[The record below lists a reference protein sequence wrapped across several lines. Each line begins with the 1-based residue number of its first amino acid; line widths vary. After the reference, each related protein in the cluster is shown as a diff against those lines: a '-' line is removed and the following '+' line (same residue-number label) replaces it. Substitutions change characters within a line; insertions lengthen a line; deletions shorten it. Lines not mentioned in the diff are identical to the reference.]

1 MAGIFNMEITLKKLT
16 FNNMF
21 SYGNN
26 NELDINKNKITQ
38 LTAPNGSG
46 KSTIA
51 LIIQE
56 LLFSKN
62 IKNIKKG
69 DIVNRYS
76 SSKDWGGSLE
86 FQVNDKNYSVQ
97 VKRIGASSKVT
108 LLENGVDISDH
119 KVPDT
124 YKKLSNILGMD
135 FEVFSQLTYQS
146 STDLL
151 DFIKATDTNRKK
163 FLINLFGLEKYIA
176 IGDVLKI
183 KLSSLEKEL
192 ASKNGEI
199 KSVNSF
205 LEENQIKETKSL
217 IEVPD
222 VDESLRQKIARLKNE
237 LEDYQSQCKKIDK
250 NNMLIEERDKLL
262 FDIELAEPALSLG
275 FKEDFEQAKTTI
287 NTLNTK
293 IADNQKKI
301 KGLDTSDN
309 CYACGQHIDNS
320 RTKLIKNSLEADIVS
335 YQEELVEVKIT
346 YDSLSKEYS
355 NYEKALT
362 KYVNNQKAIERF
374 EQLAQLIDD
383 SIPRKYPDYTEIE
396 ESLRNFSKNLR
407 EQEKAKSDAQDYNE
421 QVKIHNT
428 KVEALQEQ
436 KRQFLVRQ
444 HLLNDDIISLSSKIK
459 NITILRKAFS
469 TTGIVAFKLENL
481 TKELEDTI
489 NKYLSELSDGKFQ
502 VIFRLDGEKLNI
514 VVVNDGKETPVETV
528 SGGEFSRIQTA
539 ILLSIRSL
547 LSKIGGN
554 YINLLFLDE
563 ITGVLDDAGKEK
575 LIDILQEEDNLNV
588 FLISHDFTH
597 PLIEK
602 ISIIK
607 ENNISYIE

>member
-1 MAGIFNMEITLKKLT
+1 
-16 FNNMF
+16 
-21 SYGNN
+21 
-26 NELDINKNKITQ
+26 
-38 LTAPNGSG
+38 
-46 KSTIA
+46 
-51 LIIQE
+51 
-56 LLFSKN
+56 
-62 IKNIKKG
+62 
-69 DIVNRYS
+69 
-76 SSKDWGGSLE
+76 
-86 FQVNDKNYSVQ
+86 
-97 VKRIGASSKVT
+97 
-108 LLENGVDISDH
+108 
-119 KVPDT
+119 
-124 YKKLSNILGMD
+124 MD

-192 ASKNGEI
+192 AGKSGEI
-199 KSVNSF
+199 KTVNSF
-205 LEENQIKETKSL
+205 LEENDIKEPKNI
-217 IEVPD
+217 IEVPA
-222 VDESLRQKIARLKNE
+222 VDESLRQNIAKLKNE
-237 LEDYQSQCKKIDK
+237 LEDYQSQCNKIDK
-250 NNMLIEERDKLL
+250 NNMLIEERDKLS
-262 FDIELAEPALSLG
+262 FDIELTEPFLYLS
-275 FKEDFEQAKTTI
+275 FKEDYEQAKT
-287 NTLNTK
+287 N
-293 IADNQKKI
+293 IASLSNKVSDNQKKI
-301 KGLDTSDN
+301 KGLDTSDT
-309 CYACGQHIDNS
+309 CYACGQHVDNS
-320 RTKLIKNSLEADIVS
+320 RTKLIKDNLESDILS
-335 YQEELVEVKIT
+335 FQEELKEVNIT
-346 YDSLSKEYS
+346 YYDLTKEY
-355 NYEKALT
+355 NKYEKDL
-362 KYVNNQKAIERF
+362 KNYINNQKAIDRF
-374 EQLAQLIDD
+374 EQVSQLVDS
-383 SIPRKYPDYTEIE
+383 SIPVKYPDYGEIATTI
-396 ESLRNFSKNLR
+396 SKLSR
-407 EQEKAKSDAQDYNE
+407 ELSSQERLKMDAIDYNE
-421 QVKIHNT
+421 KVKIHNT
-428 KVEALQEQ
+428 KIETLQEQ

-444 HLLNDDIISLSSKIK
+444 QLLNDDIISLSSKIK

-489 NKYLSELSDGKFQ
+489 NRYLSELSDGKFQ
-502 VIFRLDGEKLNI
+502 VIFRLEGEKLNI

-607 ENNISYIE
+607 ENNVSYIE

>member
-1 MAGIFNMEITLKKLT
+1 MEIILETLK

-21 SYGNN
+21 SYGAD

-69 DIVNRYS
+69 DISNRYAT
-76 SSKDWGGSLE
+76 SKDWSGSLT
-86 FQVNDKNYSVQ
+86 FSVNNKEYVVN
-97 VKRIGASSKVT
+97 VKRSGATSKVS
-108 LLENGVDISDH
+108 LLENGIDISDH

-124 YKKLSNILGMD
+124 YKKLSNILGMK

-163 FLINLFGLEKYIA
+163 FLINLFGLGKYVG
-176 IGDVLKI
+176 IGDALKVN
-183 KLSSLEKEL
+183 LSSLEKDL
-192 ASKNGEI
+192 ATKNGEMNTV
-199 KSVNSF
+199 KSF
-205 LEENQIKETKSL
+205 LETTQLVDQKEEIS
-217 IEVPD
+217 VPE
-222 VDESLRQKIARLKNE
+222 VDESLRSKIARLKNE
-237 LEDYQSQCKKIDK
+237 LEDYETQCKKIDRNNALIEDRNSLKFDMSLKSPELNDSINDEFETAK
-250 NNMLIEERDKLL
+250 NNVSKRKNHISNINKQLKDIDTADK
-262 FDIELAEPALSLG
+262 
-275 FKEDFEQAKTTI
+275 
-287 NTLNTK
+287 
-293 IADNQKKI
+293 
-301 KGLDTSDN
+301 
-309 CYACGQHIDNS
+309 CYACGQQIDNTHS
-320 RTKLIKNSLEADIVS
+320 MLMKANLEEDLFSSKKELEIEEQKL
-335 YQEELVEVKIT
+335 QELQKVLDDYFKL
-346 YDSLSKEYS
+346 DKEYGR
-355 NYEKALT
+355 NLAAIDKFENLT
-362 KYVNNQKAIERF
+362 QI
-374 EQLAQLIDD
+374 ID
-383 SIPRKYPDYTEIE
+383 SSLPVEYPDYTQIE
-396 ESLRNFSKNLR
+396 TEAKKLSKTLF
-407 EQEKAKSDAQDYNE
+407 EQEKERDFAKEHNE

-428 KVEALQEQ
+428 KLEALQEQ

-444 HLLNDDIISLSSKIK
+444 QLLNNDIISLTSKIK
-459 NITILRKAFS
+459 NITILKKAFS

-489 NKYLSELSDGKFQ
+489 NRYLSELSDGKFQ
-502 VIFRLDGEKLNI
+502 IIFRLEGEKLNI
-514 VVVNDGKETPVETV
+514 IVVNDGKESPVETV

-575 LIDILQEEDNLNV
+575 LIDILQEEDNMNV

-602 ISIIK
+602 VSIIK

>member
-1 MAGIFNMEITLKKLT
+1 MEITLKNLS
-16 FNNMF
+16 FSNMF
-21 SYGNN
+21 SYGDSNS
-26 NELDINKNKITQ
+26 LDIDRTKITQ

-62 IKNIKKG
+62 IKNIKKT
-69 DIVNRYS
+69 DILNRYS
-76 SSKDWGGSLE
+76 KAKDWSGSIE
-86 FQVNDKNYSVQ
+86 FSVNSKLYKVV
-97 VKRIGASSKVT
+97 VKRTGAASKVS
-108 LLENGVDISDH
+108 LYENGADISEH

-124 YKKLSNILGMD
+124 YKKISSILGMD

-176 IGDVLKI
+176 IGDVLKV
-183 KLSSLEKEL
+183 KLSSLEKDL
-192 ASKNGEI
+192 AGKAGEI
-199 KSVNSF
+199 KTVNSF
-205 LEENQIKETKSL
+205 LEEADIKESKEL
-217 IEVPD
+217 VEVPS
-222 VDESLRQKIARLKNE
+222 VDESLRQTIAKLKNE
-237 LEDYQSQCKKIDK
+237 LEDYQSQCNKIDK
-250 NNMLIEERDKLL
+250 NNMLVEERDKLS
-262 FDIELAEPALSLG
+262 FDIEITEPYLPLG
-275 FKEDFEQAKTTI
+275 FKEDYEQIKSTI
-287 NTLNTK
+287 ASLSSK
-293 IADNQKKI
+293 ISDSQKKI
-301 KGLDTSDN
+301 KGLDTSDS

-320 RTKLIKNSLEADIVS
+320 RTKLIKDSLESDIVS
-335 YQEELVEVKIT
+335 FQEELKEVNVT
-346 YDSLSKEYS
+346 YYDLTREY
-355 NYEKALT
+355 NKYEKDL
-362 KYVNNQKAIERF
+362 KSYINNQKAIERF
-374 EQLAQLIDD
+374 EQISQLVDS
-383 SIPRKYPDYTEIE
+383 SIPVNYPDYGEIATTIAKL
-396 ESLRNFSKNLR
+396 SR
-407 EQEKAKSDAQDYNE
+407 ELGSQERLKMDAIDYNE
-421 QVKIHNT
+421 KVKIHNT
-428 KVEALQEQ
+428 KIEALQEQ

-444 HLLNDDIISLSSKIK
+444 QLLNDDIISLSSKIK

-489 NKYLSELSDGKFQ
+489 NRYLSELSDGKFQ
-502 VIFRLDGEKLNI
+502 VIFRLEGEKLNI

-602 ISIIK
+602 VSIIK
-607 ENNISYIE
+607 ENNVSYIE

>member
-1 MAGIFNMEITLKKLT
+1 MEITLEKLS

-21 SYGNN
+21 SYGSN

-69 DIVNRYS
+69 DIANRYS
-76 SSKDWGGSLE
+76 TAKDWSGSLD
-86 FQVNDKNYSVQ
+86 FVVNNKKYQIN
-97 VKRIGASSKVT
+97 VKRVGATSKVS
-108 LLENGVDISDH
+108 LLENGVDISEH

-124 YKKLSNILGMD
+124 YKKLSTILGMD

-176 IGDVLKI
+176 IGGALKV
-183 KLSSLEKEL
+183 KLSSLEKDL
-192 ASKNGEI
+192 SGKAGEI
-199 KSVNSF
+199 KTVNSF
-205 LEENQIKETKSL
+205 LEENEIKETKDT
-217 IEVPD
+217 IEVPT
-222 VDESLRQKIARLKNE
+222 VDDSLRQTIARLRNE

-250 NNMLIEERDKLL
+250 NNMLVEERDKLV
-262 FDIELAEPALSLG
+262 FDLELAEPTLPLG
-275 FKEDFEQAKTTI
+275 FKEDFEQAKNTI
-287 NTLNTK
+287 NSLKTK

-320 RTKLIKNSLEADIVS
+320 RTKLIKNSLENDITS
-335 YQEELVEVKIT
+335 YQEELVDMKIT

-355 NYEKALT
+355 NYEKTLAN
-362 KYVNNQKAIERF
+362 YFINQKAIERF
-374 EQLAQLIDD
+374 EQISQIVDL
-383 SIPRKYPDYTEIE
+383 SIPTNYPDYTELE
-396 ESLRNFSKNLR
+396 KSLFKFSKELKSQ
-407 EQEKAKSDAQDYNE
+407 EQLKADAMDYNE
-421 QVKIHNT
+421 KVKIHNT

-444 HLLNDDIISLSSKIK
+444 QLLNDDIISLSSKIK

-481 TKELEDTI
+481 TKELENTI

-502 VIFRLDGEKLNI
+502 VIFRLEGEKLNI
-514 VVVNDGKETPVETV
+514 IVVNDGKETPVETV

-575 LIDILQEEDNLNV
+575 LIDILQEENNLNV

-607 ENNISYIE
+607 ENNVSYIE

>member
-1 MAGIFNMEITLKKLT
+1 MEITLENLK

-21 SYGNN
+21 SYGAG
-26 NELDINKNKITQ
+26 NELSINENKITQ
-38 LTAPNGSG
+38 LTAANGSG

-56 LLFSKN
+56 MLFSKN

-69 DIVNRYS
+69 DIINRYS
-76 SSKDWGGSLE
+76 NSKDWSGSLE
-86 FQVNDKNYSVQ
+86 FKVNAKNYKVD
-97 VKRIGASSKVT
+97 VKRIGSSSKVS
-108 LLENGVDISDH
+108 LFENGVDISDH

-124 YKKLSNILGMD
+124 YKKISNILGMN

-163 FLINLFGLEKYIA
+163 FLINLFGLEKYVA
-176 IGDVLKI
+176 IGDALKV
-183 KLSSLEKEL
+183 SLTTLERDL
-192 ASKNGEI
+192 ATKNGEM
-199 KSVNSF
+199 KTVKAF
-205 LEENQIKETKSL
+205 LGEAQIAEPQEL
-217 IEVPD
+217 VDVPEVD
-222 VDESLRQKIARLKNE
+222 DTLRQKIARLKNE
-237 LEDYQSQCKKIDK
+237 LEDYEAQCKKIDR
-250 NNMLIEERDKLL
+250 NNGFIDDRNSLK
-262 FDIELAEPALSLG
+262 FDISLKSPELNNSVNDEL
-275 FKEDFEQAKTTI
+275 ETAKNDVSKRKNRISEI
-287 NTLNTK
+287 NKQL
-293 IADNQKKI
+293 
-301 KGLDTSDN
+301 KGLDTTDV
-309 CYACGQHIDNS
+309 CYACGQAIDNTQS
-320 RTKLIKNSLEADIVS
+320 MQMKANFELELVSHQQDLIKEENRL
-335 YQEELVEVKIT
+335 EELQKTLDEYFKL
-346 YDSLSKEYS
+346 DKEYGRNLS
-355 NYEKALT
+355 
-362 KYVNNQKAIERF
+362 AIEKF
-374 EQLAQLIDD
+374 EQLTQLID
-383 SIPRKYPDYTEIE
+383 SNLPTEYPDYTKIE
-396 ESLRNFSKNLR
+396 NELRTFSRTLR
-407 EQEKAKSDAQDYNE
+407 EQESLKNEALEHNE

-428 KVEALQEQ
+428 KVEALIEQ
-436 KRQFLVRQ
+436 KRQFLDRQ
-444 HLLNDDIISLSSKIK
+444 LLLDSDIISLTSKIK

-489 NKYLSELSDGKFQ
+489 NRYLAELSDGKFQ

-514 VVVNDGKETPVETV
+514 IVVNDGKETPIETV

-575 LIDILQEEDNLNV
+575 LIDILQEEENLNV

-607 ENNISYIE
+607 ENNISHIE

>member
-1 MAGIFNMEITLKKLT
+1 MEIILETLK

-21 SYGNN
+21 SYGAD

-69 DIVNRYS
+69 DISNRYAT
-76 SSKDWGGSLE
+76 SKDWSGSLS
-86 FQVNDKNYSVQ
+86 FSVNNKEYVIN
-97 VKRIGASSKVT
+97 VKRSGATSKVS
-108 LLENGVDISDH
+108 LLENGIDISDH

-124 YKKLSNILGMD
+124 YKKLSNILGMN

-163 FLINLFGLEKYIA
+163 FLINLFGLEKYVG
-176 IGDVLKI
+176 IGDALKVN
-183 KLSSLEKEL
+183 LSSLEKDL
-192 ASKNGEI
+192 ATKNGEMNTV
-199 KSVNSF
+199 KSF
-205 LEENQIKETKSL
+205 LETTQLGEQKEEIS
-217 IEVPD
+217 VPE
-222 VDESLRQKIARLKNE
+222 VDESLRSKIARLKNE
-237 LEDYQSQCKKIDK
+237 LEDYETQCKKIDRNNSLIEDRDSLKFDMSLKSPELNDSINDEFETAK
-250 NNMLIEERDKLL
+250 NNVSKRKNHISNVNKQLKDIDTADK
-262 FDIELAEPALSLG
+262 
-275 FKEDFEQAKTTI
+275 
-287 NTLNTK
+287 
-293 IADNQKKI
+293 
-301 KGLDTSDN
+301 
-309 CYACGQHIDNS
+309 CYVCGQQIDNTHS
-320 RTKLIKNSLEADIVS
+320 MLMKANLEEDLVSSKKELEVEEQRLQELQKVLDDYFKLD
-335 YQEELVEVKIT
+335 
-346 YDSLSKEYS
+346 KEYS
-355 NYEKALT
+355 RNLATIDKFENLT
-362 KYVNNQKAIERF
+362 QIIDSSLPIE
-374 EQLAQLIDD
+374 
-383 SIPRKYPDYTEIE
+383 YPDYTQIE
-396 ESLRNFSKNLR
+396 KELKLLSKTLF
-407 EQEKAKSDAQDYNE
+407 EQEKERNSAREFNE

-428 KVEALQEQ
+428 KLEALQEQ

-444 HLLNDDIISLSSKIK
+444 QLLNNDIISLNSKIK

-489 NKYLSELSDGKFQ
+489 NRYLSELSDGKFQ
-502 VIFRLDGEKLNI
+502 IIFRLEGEKLNI
-514 VVVNDGKETPVETV
+514 IVVNDGKESPVETV

-575 LIDILQEEDNLNV
+575 LIDILQEEDNMNV

-602 ISIIK
+602 VSIIK

>member
-1 MAGIFNMEITLKKLT
+1 MEITLETLK

-21 SYGNN
+21 SYGAD

-69 DIVNRYS
+69 DISNRYAT
-76 SSKDWGGSLE
+76 SKDWSGSLT
-86 FQVNDKNYSVQ
+86 FSVNNKEYVVN
-97 VKRIGASSKVT
+97 VKRSGATSKVS
-108 LLENGVDISDH
+108 LLENGIDISDH

-124 YKKLSNILGMD
+124 YKKLSNILGMN

-163 FLINLFGLEKYIA
+163 FLINLFGLEKYVG
-176 IGDVLKI
+176 IGDALKVN
-183 KLSSLEKEL
+183 LSSLEKDL
-192 ASKNGEI
+192 ATKNGEMNTV
-199 KSVNSF
+199 KSF
-205 LEENQIKETKSL
+205 LETTQLVDQKEEIS
-217 IEVPD
+217 VPE
-222 VDESLRQKIARLKNE
+222 VDESLRSKIARLKNE
-237 LEDYQSQCKKIDK
+237 LEDYETQCKKIDRNNALIEDRNSLKFDMSLKSPELNDSINDEFETAK
-250 NNMLIEERDKLL
+250 NNVSKRKNHISNINKQLKDIDTADK
-262 FDIELAEPALSLG
+262 
-275 FKEDFEQAKTTI
+275 
-287 NTLNTK
+287 
-293 IADNQKKI
+293 
-301 KGLDTSDN
+301 
-309 CYACGQHIDNS
+309 CYACGQQIDNTHS
-320 RTKLIKNSLEADIVS
+320 MLMKANLEEDLFSSKKELEIEEQKL
-335 YQEELVEVKIT
+335 QELQKVLDDYFKL
-346 YDSLSKEYS
+346 DKEYGR
-355 NYEKALT
+355 NLAAIDKFENLT
-362 KYVNNQKAIERF
+362 QIIDSSLPIE
-374 EQLAQLIDD
+374 
-383 SIPRKYPDYTEIE
+383 YPDYTQIE
-396 ESLRNFSKNLR
+396 KELKMLSKTLF
-407 EQEKAKSDAQDYNE
+407 EQEKERDFAREYNE

-428 KVEALQEQ
+428 KLEALQEQ

-444 HLLNDDIISLSSKIK
+444 QLLNNDIISLNSKIK
-459 NITILRKAFS
+459 NITILKKAFS

-489 NKYLSELSDGKFQ
+489 NRYLSELSDGKFQ
-502 VIFRLDGEKLNI
+502 IIFRLEGEKLNI
-514 VVVNDGKETPVETV
+514 IVVNDGKESPVETV

-575 LIDILQEEDNLNV
+575 LIDILQEEDNMNV

-602 ISIIK
+602 VSIIK

>member
-1 MAGIFNMEITLKKLT
+1 MEIILEKLI

-21 SYGNN
+21 SYGIN

-69 DIVNRYS
+69 DIANRYS
-76 SSKDWGGSLE
+76 NAKDWSGILNFS
-86 FQVNDKNYSVQ
+86 VNNKKYQIN
-97 VKRIGASSKVT
+97 VKRIGATSKVS
-108 LLENGVDISDH
+108 LLENGIDISEH

-124 YKKLSNILGMD
+124 YKKLSTILGMD

-176 IGDVLKI
+176 IGDALKI
-183 KLSSLEKEL
+183 KLSTLERDL
-192 ASKNGEI
+192 AGKAGEI
-199 KSVNSF
+199 KTVNSF
-205 LEENQIKETKSL
+205 LEENEIKEVKELT
-217 IEVPD
+217 EVPS
-222 VDESLRQKIARLKNE
+222 VDESLRQTIARLKNN

-250 NNMLIEERDKLL
+250 NNMLVEERDKLL
-262 FDIELAEPALSLG
+262 FDVELAEPALSLG
-275 FKEDFEQAKTTI
+275 FKEAFEQAKANIASLT
-287 NTLNTK
+287 NK
-293 IADNQKKI
+293 ISDNQKKI
-301 KGLDTSDN
+301 KGLDTSDS

-320 RTKLIKNSLEADIVS
+320 RTKLIKNSLETDIMS
-335 YQEELVEVKIT
+335 HQEELVDVKLI
-346 YDSLSKEYS
+346 YDDLRKEYE
-355 NYEKALT
+355 NYEKTLA
-362 KYVNNQKAIERF
+362 KYIINQKSIERF
-374 EQLAQLIDD
+374 EQISQILDS
-383 SIPRKYPDYTEIE
+383 SIPVNYPDYTEIE
-396 ESLRNFSKNLR
+396 TSLSKFSKDLR
-407 EQEKAKSDAQDYNE
+407 SQEQLKTDALDYNE
-421 QVKIHNT
+421 KVKIHNT
-428 KVEALQEQ
+428 KIEALQEQ

-444 HLLNDDIISLSSKIK
+444 QLLNDDIISLSSKIK

-481 TKELEDTI
+481 TKELENTI

-502 VIFRLDGEKLNI
+502 VIFRLEGEKLNI
-514 VVVNDGKETPVETV
+514 IVVNDGKETPVETV

-575 LIDILQEEDNLNV
+575 LIDILQEESNLNV

-607 ENNISYIE
+607 ENNVSYIE

>member
-1 MAGIFNMEITLKKLT
+1 MEIILETLK

-21 SYGNN
+21 SYGAD

-69 DIVNRYS
+69 DISNRYAT
-76 SSKDWGGSLE
+76 SKDWSGSLT
-86 FQVNDKNYSVQ
+86 FSVNNKEYVVN
-97 VKRIGASSKVT
+97 VKRSGATSKVS
-108 LLENGVDISDH
+108 LLENGIDISDH

-124 YKKLSNILGMD
+124 YKKLSNILGMK

-163 FLINLFGLEKYIA
+163 FLINLFGLGKYVG
-176 IGDVLKI
+176 IGDALKVN
-183 KLSSLEKEL
+183 LSSLEKDL
-192 ASKNGEI
+192 ATKNGEMNTV
-199 KSVNSF
+199 KSF
-205 LEENQIKETKSL
+205 LETTQLVDQKEEIS
-217 IEVPD
+217 VPE
-222 VDESLRQKIARLKNE
+222 VDESLRSKIARLKNE
-237 LEDYQSQCKKIDK
+237 LEDYETQCKKIDRNNALIEDRNSLKFDMSLKSPELNDSINDEFETAK
-250 NNMLIEERDKLL
+250 NNVSKRKNHISNINKQLKDIDTADK
-262 FDIELAEPALSLG
+262 
-275 FKEDFEQAKTTI
+275 
-287 NTLNTK
+287 
-293 IADNQKKI
+293 
-301 KGLDTSDN
+301 
-309 CYACGQHIDNS
+309 CYACGQQIDNTHS
-320 RTKLIKNSLEADIVS
+320 MLMKANLEEDLFSSKKELEIEEQKL
-335 YQEELVEVKIT
+335 QELQKVLDDYFKL
-346 YDSLSKEYS
+346 DKEYGR
-355 NYEKALT
+355 NLAAIDKFENLT
-362 KYVNNQKAIERF
+362 QI
-374 EQLAQLIDD
+374 ID
-383 SIPRKYPDYTEIE
+383 SSLPVEYPDYTQIE
-396 ESLRNFSKNLR
+396 TEAKKLSKTLF
-407 EQEKAKSDAQDYNE
+407 EQEKERDFAKEHNE

-428 KVEALQEQ
+428 KLEALQEQ

-444 HLLNDDIISLSSKIK
+444 QLLNDDIISLTSKIK

-489 NKYLSELSDGKFQ
+489 NRYLSELSDGKFQ
-502 VIFRLDGEKLNI
+502 IIFRLEGEKLNI
-514 VVVNDGKETPVETV
+514 IVVNDGKESPVETV

-575 LIDILQEEDNLNV
+575 LIDILQEEDNMNV

-602 ISIIK
+602 VSIIK

>member
-1 MAGIFNMEITLKKLT
+1 MEITLEKLS
-16 FNNMF
+16 FSNMF
-21 SYGNN
+21 SYGEH
-26 NELDINKNKITQ
+26 NELEINRNKITQ

-76 SSKDWGGSLE
+76 KSKDWQGSLE
-86 FQVNDKNYSVQ
+86 FSVNNKSYVIT
-97 VKRIGASSKVT
+97 VKRIGASSKVSLT
-108 LLENGVDISDH
+108 EDGKDISDH

-124 YKKLSNILGMD
+124 YKKLSTILGMD

-163 FLINLFGLEKYIA
+163 FLINLFGLEKYIG
-176 IGDVLKI
+176 IGDSLKVR
-183 KLSSLEKEL
+183 LSTLEKEL
-192 ASKNGEI
+192 ASKGGEI
-199 KSVNSF
+199 KGVNSF
-205 LEENQIKETKSL
+205 LESTSIQEVKTL
-217 IEVPD
+217 ISVPT
-222 VDESLRQKIARLKNE
+222 VDESLRQQIARLKNE
-237 LEDYQSQCKKIDK
+237 LDDYQTQCKKIDK
-250 NNMLIEERDKLL
+250 NNMLIAERDGLKFDLEKNSPILEQSFLDELETAKNNVAKHNSRIDEINKKLKAT
-262 FDIELAEPALSLG
+262 D
-275 FKEDFEQAKTTI
+275 T
-287 NTLNTK
+287 
-293 IADNQKKI
+293 AD
-301 KGLDTSDN
+301 T
-309 CYACGQHIDNS
+309 CYACGQPIDNS
-320 RTKLIKNSLEADIVS
+320 KAKEMK
-335 YQEELVEVKIT
+335 EELEKELNSVSCDLEDDTIHLK
-346 YDSLSKEYS
+346 SLQEAHRDYKKEL
-355 NYEKALT
+355 AQFDA
-362 KYVNNQKAIERF
+362 NQKAIERF
-374 EQLAQLIDD
+374 TQLSQVIDKEL
-383 SIPRKYPDYTEIE
+383 PTNYPNYSAL
-396 ESLRNFSKNLR
+396 ESDLQKFSKELQQ
-407 EQEKAKSDAQDYNE
+407 QEKEKEEAQEYNE

-428 KVEALQEQ
+428 KVEALAEQ

-444 HLLNDDIISLSSKIK
+444 QLLNDDIISLNSKIK
-459 NITILRKAFS
+459 NLTILRKAFS

-489 NKYLSELSDGKFQ
+489 NRYLAELSDGKFQ
-502 VIFRLDGEKLNI
+502 VIFRLEGEKLNI
-514 VVVNDGKETPVETV
+514 VVVNDSKETPIETV

-575 LIDILQEEDNLNV
+575 LIDILQEEEKLNV

-602 ISIIK
+602 VSISK

>member
-1 MAGIFNMEITLKKLT
+1 
-16 FNNMF
+16 
-21 SYGNN
+21 
-26 NELDINKNKITQ
+26 
-38 LTAPNGSG
+38 
-46 KSTIA
+46 
-51 LIIQE
+51 
-56 LLFSKN
+56 
-62 IKNIKKG
+62 
-69 DIVNRYS
+69 
-76 SSKDWGGSLE
+76 
-86 FQVNDKNYSVQ
+86 
-97 VKRIGASSKVT
+97 
-108 LLENGVDISDH
+108 
-119 KVPDT
+119 
-124 YKKLSNILGMD
+124 MD

-176 IGDVLKI
+176 IGDALKV
-183 KLSSLEKEL
+183 KLSVLEKDL
-192 ASKNGEI
+192 TGKNGEI

-205 LEENQIKETKSL
+205 LEENDIKETKST
-217 IEVPD
+217 IEVPI
-222 VDESLRQKIARLKNE
+222 VDDSLRQIIARLKNE

-250 NNMLIEERDKLL
+250 NNMLVEERDKLL
-262 FDIELAEPALSLG
+262 FDIELAEPSLPPG
-275 FKEDFEQAKTTI
+275 FKENFEQSKVTI
-287 NTLNTK
+287 GNLTSK
-293 IADNQKKI
+293 ISDNQKKI
-301 KGLDTSDN
+301 KGLDTSDS

-320 RTKLIKNSLEADIVS
+320 RTKLIKDSLETDIKT
-335 YQEELVEVKIT
+335 YQEELVAIKTT
-346 YDSLSKEYS
+346 YDILSKEYS
-355 NYEKALT
+355 NYEKALN
-362 KYVNNQKAIERF
+362 KYNANQKAIERF
-374 EQLAQLIDD
+374 EQISQIVDS
-383 SIPRKYPDYTEIE
+383 SIPTNYPDYTEIE
-396 ESLRNFSKNLR
+396 KSLSKFSKELKSQ
-407 EQEKAKSDAQDYNE
+407 EQLKADAMDYNE
-421 QVKIHNT
+421 KVKIHNT

-444 HLLNDDIISLSSKIK
+444 QLLNDDIISLSSKIK

-481 TKELEDTI
+481 TKELENTI

-502 VIFRLDGEKLNI
+502 VIFRLEGEKLNI
-514 VVVNDGKETPVETV
+514 IVVNDGKETPVETV

-575 LIDILQEEDNLNV
+575 LIDILQEENNLNV

-607 ENNISYIE
+607 ENNVSYIE

>member
-1 MAGIFNMEITLKKLT
+1 MEITLEKLT

-21 SYGNN
+21 SYGAA

-69 DIVNRYS
+69 DIANRYS
-76 SSKDWGGSLE
+76 TAKDWSGSLE
-86 FQVNDKNYSVQ
+86 FSVNNKKYQIN
-97 VKRIGASSKVT
+97 VKRIGSASKVS
-108 LLENGVDISDH
+108 LLEDGLDISEH

-176 IGDVLKI
+176 IGDALKV
-183 KLSSLEKEL
+183 KLSALEKDL
-192 ASKNGEI
+192 TGKNGEI

-205 LEENQIKETKSL
+205 LEENDIKETKTT
-217 IEVPD
+217 IEVPI
-222 VDESLRQKIARLKNE
+222 VDESLRQVIARLRNE

-250 NNMLIEERDKLL
+250 NNMLVEERDKLL
-262 FDIELAEPALSLG
+262 FDIELAEPSLPLG
-275 FKEDFEQAKTTI
+275 FKENFEQAKITI
-287 NTLNTK
+287 GNLTSK
-293 IADNQKKI
+293 ISDNQKKI
-301 KGLDTSDN
+301 KGLDTSDS

-320 RTKLIKNSLEADIVS
+320 RTKLIKDSLETDIKT
-335 YQEELVEVKIT
+335 YQEELIYIKTI
-346 YDSLSKEYS
+346 YDSFSKEYT
-355 NYEKALT
+355 NYEKALV
-362 KYVNNQKAIERF
+362 KYINNQKSIERF
-374 EQLAQLIDD
+374 EQVSQIIDS
-383 SIPRKYPDYTEIE
+383 SIPTNYPDYTEIE
-396 ESLRNFSKNLR
+396 TSLSKFSKQLKSQ
-407 EQEKAKSDAQDYNE
+407 EQLKADAVDYNE
-421 QVKIHNT
+421 KVKIYNT
-428 KVEALQEQ
+428 KIEALQEQ

-444 HLLNDDIISLSSKIK
+444 QLLNDDIISLSSKIK

-481 TKELEDTI
+481 TKELENTI

-502 VIFRLDGEKLNI
+502 VIFRLEGEKLNI
-514 VVVNDGKETPVETV
+514 IVVNDGKETPVETV

-575 LIDILQEEDNLNV
+575 LIDILQEESNLNV

-607 ENNISYIE
+607 ENNVSYIE

>member
-1 MAGIFNMEITLKKLT
+1 MEIILETLK

-21 SYGNN
+21 SYGAD

-69 DIVNRYS
+69 DISNRYAT
-76 SSKDWGGSLE
+76 SKDWSGSLT
-86 FQVNDKNYSVQ
+86 FSVNNKEYVVN
-97 VKRIGASSKVT
+97 VKRSGATSKVS
-108 LLENGVDISDH
+108 LLENGIDISDH

-124 YKKLSNILGMD
+124 YKKLSNILGMK

-163 FLINLFGLEKYIA
+163 FLINLFGLEKYVG
-176 IGDVLKI
+176 IGDALKVN
-183 KLSSLEKEL
+183 LSSLEKDL
-192 ASKNGEI
+192 ATKNGEMNTV
-199 KSVNSF
+199 KSF
-205 LEENQIKETKSL
+205 LETTQLVDQKEEIS
-217 IEVPD
+217 VPE
-222 VDESLRQKIARLKNE
+222 VDESLRSKIARLKNE
-237 LEDYQSQCKKIDK
+237 LEDYETQCKKIDRNNALIEDRNSLKFDMSLKSPELNDSINDEFETAK
-250 NNMLIEERDKLL
+250 NNVSKRKNHISNINKQLKDIDTADK
-262 FDIELAEPALSLG
+262 
-275 FKEDFEQAKTTI
+275 
-287 NTLNTK
+287 
-293 IADNQKKI
+293 
-301 KGLDTSDN
+301 
-309 CYACGQHIDNS
+309 CYACGQQIDNTHS
-320 RTKLIKNSLEADIVS
+320 MLMKANLEEDLFSSKKELEIEEQNLQELQKVLDDYFKLD
-335 YQEELVEVKIT
+335 
-346 YDSLSKEYS
+346 KEYGR
-355 NYEKALT
+355 NLAAIDKFENLT
-362 KYVNNQKAIERF
+362 QIIDSSLPIE
-374 EQLAQLIDD
+374 
-383 SIPRKYPDYTEIE
+383 YPDYTQIE
-396 ESLRNFSKNLR
+396 KELKTLSKTLF
-407 EQEKAKSDAQDYNE
+407 EQEKERDFAREYNE

-428 KVEALQEQ
+428 KLEALQEQ

-444 HLLNDDIISLSSKIK
+444 QLLNNDIISLTSKIK
-459 NITILRKAFS
+459 NITILKKAFS

-489 NKYLSELSDGKFQ
+489 NRYLSELSDGKFQ
-502 VIFRLDGEKLNI
+502 IIFRLEGEKLNI
-514 VVVNDGKETPVETV
+514 IVVNDGKESPVETV

-575 LIDILQEEDNLNV
+575 LIDILQEEDNMNV

-602 ISIIK
+602 VSIIK

>member
-1 MAGIFNMEITLKKLT
+1 MEITLETLK

-21 SYGNN
+21 SYGSN
-26 NELDINKNKITQ
+26 NELSINSNKITQ

-69 DIVNRYS
+69 DIVNRYGN
-76 SSKDWGGSLE
+76 SKEWNGSLE
-86 FQVNDKNYSVQ
+86 FKVSSNNYRIE
-97 VKRIGASSKVT
+97 VKRVGNSSKVS
-108 LLENGVDISDH
+108 LFENGTDISDH

-163 FLINLFGLEKYIA
+163 FLINLFGLEKYIG
-176 IGDVLKI
+176 IGDALKVS
-183 KLSSLEKEL
+183 LSSLEKEL
-192 ASKNGEI
+192 ATKNGEI
-199 KSVNSF
+199 KTVNAF
-205 LEENQIKETKSL
+205 LDETTIGETKEL
-217 IEVPD
+217 IFVPEVD
-222 VDESLRQKIARLKNE
+222 DTLRQKIARRKNE
-237 LEDYQSQCKKIDK
+237 LEDYEDQCKKIDRNNSLIEDRNSIKFDMSLKSPELNDSTNDGFETAK
-250 NNMLIEERDKLL
+250 NNVSKRKNHISNINKQLKDIDTADK
-262 FDIELAEPALSLG
+262 
-275 FKEDFEQAKTTI
+275 
-287 NTLNTK
+287 
-293 IADNQKKI
+293 
-301 KGLDTSDN
+301 
-309 CYACGQHIDNS
+309 CYVCGQQIDNTHS
-320 RTKLIKNSLEADIVS
+320 ILMKANLEEDLFSSKKELEVEEQRLQELQKVLDDYFKLD
-335 YQEELVEVKIT
+335 
-346 YDSLSKEYS
+346 KEYS
-355 NYEKALT
+355 KNLA
-362 KYVNNQKAIERF
+362 AIEKF
-374 EQLAQLIDD
+374 ENLTQIIDNT
-383 SIPRKYPDYTEIE
+383 IPTDYPDYTQIQNELKE
-396 ESLRNFSKNLR
+396 LSKNLF
-407 EQEKAKSDAQDYNE
+407 EQEKERDFALEHNE

-428 KVEALQEQ
+428 KLDALQEQ

-444 HLLNDDIISLSSKIK
+444 QLLNNDIISLNSKIK

-489 NKYLSELSDGKFQ
+489 NRYLSELSDGKFQ
-502 VIFRLDGEKLNI
+502 VVFRLEGEKLNI
-514 VVVNDGKETPVETV
+514 VVVNDSKETPIETV

-575 LIDILQEEDNLNV
+575 LIDILQEENNLNV

-602 ISIIK
+602 VSIQK
-607 ENNISYIE
+607 ENNISHIE

>member
-1 MAGIFNMEITLKKLT
+1 MEITLESLK
-16 FNNMF
+16 FNHMF
-21 SYGNN
+21 SYGAN

-69 DIVNRYS
+69 DIINRYS
-76 SSKDWGGSLE
+76 NNKEWNGAIE
-86 FQVNDKNYSVQ
+86 FKVGANSYKVE
-97 VKRIGASSKVT
+97 VKRVGASSKVA
-108 LLENGVDISDH
+108 LFENGKDISDH

-124 YKKLSNILGMD
+124 YKKLASVLGMD
-135 FEVFSQLTYQS
+135 FEIFSQLTYQS

-163 FLINLFGLEKYIA
+163 FLINLFGLEKYIG
-176 IGDVLKI
+176 IGDALKVS
-183 KLSSLEKEL
+183 LSTLEKDL
-192 ASKNGEI
+192 AGKNGEM
-199 KSVNSF
+199 KTVKAF
-205 LEENQIKETKSL
+205 LDETQIGDAKEL
-217 IEVPD
+217 ISVPD
-222 VDESLRQKIARLKNE
+222 VDESLRQTIARRKNE
-237 LEDYQSQCKKIDK
+237 LEDYQNQCKKIDRNNSLIEDRNSIKFDMSLKSPELNDSTNDGFETAK
-250 NNMLIEERDKLL
+250 NNVSKRKNHISNINKQLKDIDTADK
-262 FDIELAEPALSLG
+262 
-275 FKEDFEQAKTTI
+275 
-287 NTLNTK
+287 
-293 IADNQKKI
+293 
-301 KGLDTSDN
+301 
-309 CYACGQHIDNS
+309 CYVCGQQIDNTHS
-320 RTKLIKNSLEADIVS
+320 MLMKANLEEDLFSSTKSLNR
-335 YQEELVEVKIT
+335 EEEEVKI
-346 YDSLSKEYS
+346 LSNKKRDYENSIKEY
-355 NYEKALT
+355 ED
-362 KYVNNQKAIERF
+362 NQKAIEKF
-374 EQLAQLIDD
+374 ENLTQIIDT
-383 SIPRKYPDYTEIE
+383 SIPTKYPDYQKIE
-396 ESLRNFSKNLR
+396 NEVKELSKTLF
-407 EQEKAKSDAQDYNE
+407 EQEKERDVALEHNE
-421 QVKIHNT
+421 QVKIYNT
-428 KVEALQEQ
+428 KLEALEEQ

-444 HLLNDDIISLSSKIK
+444 QLLNNDIISLNSKIK

-489 NKYLSELSDGKFQ
+489 NHYLAELSDGKFQ
-502 VIFRLDGEKLNI
+502 VVFRLQGEKLNI
-514 VVVNDGKETPVETV
+514 VVVNDGKETPIETV

-602 ISIIK
+602 VSIQK

>member
-1 MAGIFNMEITLKKLT
+1 MEITLETLK

-21 SYGNN
+21 SYGSN
-26 NELDINKNKITQ
+26 NELSINSNKITQ

-69 DIVNRYS
+69 DIVNRYGN
-76 SSKDWGGSLE
+76 SKEWNGSLE
-86 FQVNDKNYSVQ
+86 FKVSSNNYRIE
-97 VKRIGASSKVT
+97 VKRVGNSSKVS
-108 LLENGVDISDH
+108 LFENGTDISDH

-163 FLINLFGLEKYIA
+163 FLINLFGLEKYIG
-176 IGDVLKI
+176 IGDALKVS
-183 KLSSLEKEL
+183 LSSLEKEL
-192 ASKNGEI
+192 ATKNGEI
-199 KSVNSF
+199 KTVNAF
-205 LEENQIKETKSL
+205 LDETTIGETKEL
-217 IEVPD
+217 IFIPEVD
-222 VDESLRQKIARLKNE
+222 DTLRQKIARRKNE
-237 LEDYQSQCKKIDK
+237 LEDYEDQCKKIDRNNSLIEDRNSIKFDMSLKSPELNDSTNDGFETAK
-250 NNMLIEERDKLL
+250 NNVSKRKNHISNINKQLKDIDTADK
-262 FDIELAEPALSLG
+262 
-275 FKEDFEQAKTTI
+275 
-287 NTLNTK
+287 
-293 IADNQKKI
+293 
-301 KGLDTSDN
+301 
-309 CYACGQHIDNS
+309 CYVCGQQIDNTHS
-320 RTKLIKNSLEADIVS
+320 MLMKANLEEDLFSYKKELEVEEQRLQELQKVLDDYFKLD
-335 YQEELVEVKIT
+335 
-346 YDSLSKEYS
+346 KEYS
-355 NYEKALT
+355 KNLA
-362 KYVNNQKAIERF
+362 AIEKF
-374 EQLAQLIDD
+374 ENLTQIIDNA
-383 SIPRKYPDYTEIE
+383 IPTGYPDYTQIQNELKE
-396 ESLRNFSKNLR
+396 LSKNLF
-407 EQEKAKSDAQDYNE
+407 EQEKERDFALEHNE

-428 KVEALQEQ
+428 KLDALQEQ

-444 HLLNDDIISLSSKIK
+444 QLLNNDIISLNSKIK

-489 NKYLSELSDGKFQ
+489 NRYLSELSDGKFQ
-502 VIFRLDGEKLNI
+502 VVFRLEGEKLNI
-514 VVVNDGKETPVETV
+514 VVVNDSKETPIETV

-575 LIDILQEEDNLNV
+575 LIDILQEENNLNV

-602 ISIIK
+602 VSIQK
-607 ENNISYIE
+607 ENNISHIE

>member
-250 NNMLIEERDKLL
+250 NNMLVEERDKLL